1 MKLHA
6 ALLAGSLVWSAAP
19 AGAQSPQPFTFR
31 PASRYLS
38 EVPTPA
44 ALLGYELGARF
55 TPHEALLRAVDA
67 IDAASDRVEVRR
79 YGTTGAGRPLV
90 LATVS
95 SPANLARLSDVR
107 DGMRRLADPRA
118 RKSPAER
125 DALLASLPV
134 VVWLSFNVHGNEPSP
149 SESALATLW
158 HYAAAADDA
167 TTALLDRTV
176 IVLDP
181 CLNPDGRERYVR
193 WLQSVMGPVPNPD
206 PHAEEHSEPWP
217 GGRFNHNLF
226 DLNRDWAFLTQ
237 PETQARVRAYRELLP
252 QVHVD
257 FHEMYPDSSY
267 FFFPAAA
274 PINSNL
280 PRHIARWGS
289 VFGTSNA
296 AAFDRHAWPYYT
308 GEDFDLFYPGYG
320 DAWPSFNG
328 AIGMTY
334 EQAGHSP
341 AGVVIR
347 REDGEL
353 LTLHDRTAHHFT
365 AALATVATAAEHRDE
380 LLADF
385 ARFFEDAIW
394 EGENGPERAFVLVP
408 GRDRDRCDELVDLL
422 IRQGIEVHQA
432 TAPFEAKRAHAYAP
446 DVVDDRR
453 FPAGAFVVSLAQPMK
468 HLARTLLEPRSPVRE
483 PFFYD
488 VSAWSLPLLFDVEAY
503 WTEQPVTAELI
514 PAADRAPRSG
524 GVDGGVASVAY
535 LVHWDSFRSPRVLDR
550 LLRGGVRVSTATRAF
565 TMRGED
571 FAPGTLLV
579 PVAGNAQDV
588 HTRVVACAEEL
599 GVRMVAVSSSLTE
612 KGPDLG
618 AESFRPVAVPSI
630 GVVTGSGT
638 SPSSVGPIRFLF
650 ESKLGVRCSMLPLDD
665 LAGIDLTDYSV
676 LVVPDGFDYGR
687 KLADG
692 GFDAL
697 RQYVERGGSIVG
709 IANGA
714 FALTKERGGF
724 VDVRTRDD
732 EQAPPAEAKDREWL
746 PSKAVAERMR
756 QQQVPGT
763 LFSVRLDPDH
773 PLAFGD
779 DDASLAVLMEGAT
792 AFTLKGQGSRLGVF
806 GPDSLLS
813 GFASSENV
821 AKLNGK
827 AYLAD
832 VRIGRGHVILFA
844 NDPNFRGF
852 ARGQTGL
859 FLNAVY
865 RFGAVRE

>member
-6 ALLAGSLVWSAAP
+6 AVIAGSLV
-19 AGAQSPQPFTFR
+19 AGAGLASAQSAHEFTFE
-31 PASRYLS
+31 PAARYHA

-44 ALLGYELGARF
+44 ALLGYELGDRF
-55 TPHEALLRAVDA
+55 TTHETLLRAVDA
-67 IDAASDRVEVRR
+67 IANASDRVQVRS
-79 YGTTGAGRPLV
+79 YGKTATGRPLV

-95 SPANLARLSDVR
+95 SPANLARLADVR
-107 DGMRRLADPRA
+107 AGMRKLADPRTW
-118 RKSPAER
+118 KSAADR
-125 DALLASLPV
+125 DALLASLPI

-149 SESALATLW
+149 SESALAVLW
-158 HYAAAADDA
+158 HYAAADDEA
-167 TTALLDRTV
+167 TKAVLDQTV
-176 IVLDP
+176 IVIDP
-181 CLNPDGRERYVR
+181 CLNPDGRERYVS
-193 WLQSVMGPVPNPD
+193 WLHSVMGPTPNPD

-217 GGRFNHNLF
+217 GGRFNHYMF

-237 PETQARVRAYRELLP
+237 LETQARVRAYRELLP

-274 PINSNL
+274 PVNSNL
-280 PRHIARWGS
+280 PRHIARWGE
-289 VFGTSNA
+289 VFGAGNA

-353 LTLHDRTAHHFT
+353 LTLRDRIAHHFT
-365 AALATVATAAEHRDE
+365 AALATVATASANRDG

-385 ARFFEDAIW
+385 ARFYEDAIW
-394 EGENGPERAFVLVP
+394 EGENGAERAYVLVP
-408 GRDRDRCDELVDLL
+408 GRDPDRCDELVALL
-422 IRQGIEVHQA
+422 TQQGVEVKQA

-446 DVVDDRR
+446 DVVEDRR

-483 PFFYD
+483 TSFYD
-488 VSAWSLPLLFDVEAY
+488 VSAWSLPLLYDVEAY
-503 WTEQPVTAELI
+503 WTEQPITAELA
-514 PAADRAPRSG
+514 PAAEAAARAGRI
-524 GVDGGVASVAY
+524 DGGIAGVAY

-565 TMRGED
+565 TIAGEE
-571 FAPGTLLV
+571 FAQGALV
-579 PVAGNAQDV
+579 IPIAGNTKDV
-588 HTRVVACAEEL
+588 HALVAACSEAL
-599 GVRMVAVSSSLTE
+599 GVRMLAVSSSLTE

-630 GVVTGSGT
+630 GVVTGRGT
-638 SPSSVGPIRFLF
+638 GPSSVGAIRFLF
-650 ESKLGVRCSMLPLDD
+650 ERRLGVPCSMLPLED
-665 LAGIDLTDYSV
+665 LRGIDLADYSV
-676 LVVPDGFDYGR
+676 LVLPDGFGYDDELGS
-687 KLADG
+687 G

-709 IANGA
+709 IAGGA

-724 VDVRTRDD
+724 IDVRTRDD
-732 EQAPPAEAKDREWL
+732 DQAPPPEAKDREWM
-746 PSKAVAERMR
+746 PSKDVAERMR

-763 LFSVRLDPDH
+763 LFRVRLDPDH

-779 DDASLAVLMEGAT
+779 DDASLAVLMEGTT
-792 AFTLKGQGSRLGVF
+792 AFTLKGPGVRLGVF
-806 GPDSLLS
+806 GQDSLLS
-813 GFASSENV
+813 GFASAENV

-832 VRIGRGHVILFA
+832 VRMGRGHVILFA

-865 RFGAVRE
+865 RFGAVRD

>member
-6 ALLAGSLVWSAAP
+6 AVIAGSLVASAGLVHAR
-19 AGAQSPQPFTFR
+19 GTEDFTFE
-31 PASRYLS
+31 PAARYLN

-44 ALLGYELGARF
+44 ALIGHDLGQRF

-67 IDAASDRVEVRR
+67 IDNASDRVESRR
-79 YGTTGAGRPLV
+79 YGVTAAGRPLV

-95 SPANLARLSDVR
+95 SPANLARLADIR
-107 DGMRRLADPRA
+107 DGMRRLADPRSW
-118 RKSPAER
+118 KSPAER
-125 DALLASLPV
+125 DALLASLPI

-149 SESALATLW
+149 SEAALAVLW
-158 HYAAAADDA
+158 HYAAAQDDA

-176 IVLDP
+176 IVIDP
-181 CLNPDGRERYVR
+181 CLNPDGRERYVQ
-193 WLQSVMGPVPNPD
+193 WLGSVMGPTPNPD
-206 PHAEEHSEPWP
+206 PNAEEHVEPWP

-237 PETQARVRAYRELLP
+237 PESQARARAYRELLP

-274 PINSNL
+274 PVNSNL
-280 PRHIARWGS
+280 PRHIARWGE
-289 VFGTSNA
+289 VFGAGNA
-296 AAFDRHAWPYYT
+296 AAFDRHAWPFYT
-308 GEDFDLFYPGYG
+308 AEDFDLFYPGYG

-341 AGVVIR
+341 AGTAIL

-353 LTLHDRTAHHFT
+353 LTLRDRVAHHFT
-365 AALATVATAAEHRDE
+365 AALATVETAARHRDA

-394 EGENGPERAFVLVP
+394 EGNNGAERAFVLVP
-408 GRDRDRCDELVDLL
+408 GRDPDRCDELVDLL
-422 IRQGIEVHQA
+422 LRQGVEVQRA

-446 DVVDDRR
+446 DVVEDRLV
-453 FPAGAFVVSLAQPMK
+453 PAGAFVVSLAQPMK

-483 PFFYD
+483 PYFYD
-488 VSAWSLPLLFDVEAY
+488 VSAWSLPLLYDVEAY
-503 WTEQPVTAELI
+503 WTEQAVTADLE
-514 PAADRAPRSG
+514 PAAERPARVG
-524 GVDGGVASVAY
+524 GIDGGVASVAY

-550 LLRGGVRVSTATRAF
+550 LRRGGVRVLTATRPF
-565 TMRGED
+565 TIGGEE
-571 FAPGTLLV
+571 FAAGALV
-579 PVAGNAQDV
+579 APVAGNGKDLHAQV
-588 HTRVVACAEEL
+588 EACAQAL
-599 GVRMVAVSSSLTE
+599 GVRVRAVSTSLTE

-618 AESFRPVAVPSI
+618 AESFLPVAVPSI

-638 SPSSVGPIRFLF
+638 SPSSVGAIRFLF
-650 ESKLGVRCSMLPLDD
+650 ESRLGAQCSMLPLDALDGMD
-665 LAGIDLTDYSV
+665 LDKYSV
-676 LVVPDGFDYGR
+676 IVLPDGFDYGR
-687 KLADG
+687 KLGGG
-692 GFDAL
+692 GFEVL
-697 RQYVERGGSIVG
+697 SQYVERGGSLVG
-709 IANGA
+709 VAGGA

-732 EQAPPAEAKDREWL
+732 DQAPPAESKEREWQ

-756 QQQVPGT
+756 MQQVPGT
-763 LFSVRLDPDH
+763 LFRVRLDPDH

-779 DDASLAVLMEGAT
+779 DDAALAVLMEGTT
-792 AFTLKGQGSRLGVF
+792 AFSLKGQGSRLGVF
-806 GPDSLLS
+806 GQDSLLS
-813 GFASSENV
+813 GFASPENV

-827 AYLAD
+827 AYLAQ
-832 VRIGRGHVILFA
+832 VRLGRGNVILFA

-865 RFGAVRE
+865 RFGAVRD

>member
-6 ALLAGSLVWSAAP
+6 AVIAGSLVAWTGSSSAQDAHE
-19 AGAQSPQPFTFR
+19 FTFE
-31 PASRYLS
+31 PASRYAAD
-38 EVPTPA
+38 VPTPA
-44 ALLGYELGARF
+44 ALLGYELGQRF
-55 TPHEALLRAVDA
+55 TTHEALLRAVDA
-67 IDAASDRVEVRR
+67 IGNATDRVEVRR
-79 YGTTGAGRPLV
+79 YGSTATGRPLV

-95 SPANLARLSDVR
+95 SPANLARLGEIR
-107 DGMRRLADPRA
+107 DGMRRLADPRTWTSSA
-118 RKSPAER
+118 DR
-125 DALLASLPV
+125 DALLASLPI

-149 SESALATLW
+149 SEAALAVLW

-167 TTALLDRTV
+167 TKALLEQTV
-176 IVLDP
+176 IVIDP
-181 CLNPDGRERYVR
+181 CLNPDGRERYVQ
-193 WLQSVMGPVPNPD
+193 WLNSVMGPMPNPD

-217 GGRFNHNLF
+217 GGRFNHYLF

-237 PETQARVRAYRELLP
+237 IETQARVRAYRELLP

-274 PINSNL
+274 PMNSNL
-280 PRHIARWGS
+280 PRHIARWGE
-289 VFGTSNA
+289 VFGAGNA
-296 AAFDRHAWPYYT
+296 AAFDRFAWPYYT

-347 REDGEL
+347 RDDGEL
-353 LTLHDRTAHHFT
+353 LTLRDRTAHHFT
-365 AALATVATAAEHRDE
+365 SALATVATAQANRGA

-394 EGENGPERAFVLVP
+394 EGKNGAERAFVLVP
-408 GRDRDRCDELVDLL
+408 GRDPSRCDELVTLL
-422 IRQGIEVHQA
+422 TDQGVEVHRA

-453 FPAGAFVVSLAQPMK
+453 FPAGALVVSLAQPMK
-468 HLARTLLEPRSPVRE
+468 NLARTLLEPRSPLRE
-483 PFFYD
+483 PYFYD
-488 VSAWSLPLLFDVEAY
+488 VSAWSLPLLYDVEAY
-503 WTEQPVTAELI
+503 WTEQPVDAELVAVVE
-514 PAADRAPRSG
+514 PTPRSG
-524 GVDGGVASVAY
+524 RIDGGVASVAY
-535 LVHWDSFRSPRVLDR
+535 LVHWDSFQSPRVLDR
-550 LLRGGVRVSTATRAF
+550 LLREGVRVSSATRAF
-565 TMRGED
+565 TIAGEE
-571 FAPGTLLV
+571 FAAGALLI
-579 PVAGNAQDV
+579 PIAGNAKDV
-588 HTRVVACAEEL
+588 HARVAACAEAL
-599 GVRMVAVSSSLTE
+599 GTRMLAVSTSLTE

-618 AESFRPVAVPSI
+618 AESFRPVAVPAI
-630 GVVTGSGT
+630 GVVTGDGT
-638 SPSSVGPIRFLF
+638 APSSVGAIRFLF
-650 ESKLGVRCSMLPLDD
+650 ERRLGVPCSMLPLGELGGMD
-665 LAGIDLTDYSV
+665 LSDYSV
-676 LVVPDGFDYGR
+676 IVFADGFGYGGE
-687 KLADG
+687 LGDG

-709 IANGA
+709 VGGGA

-732 EQAPPAEAKDREWL
+732 DQAPPAESKDREWL
-746 PSKAVAERMR
+746 PSKDVAERMR

-763 LFSVRLDPDH
+763 LFRVRLDPDH

-779 DDASLAVLMEGAT
+779 DDAALAVLMDGTT
-792 AFTLKGQGSRLGVF
+792 AFTLKGQGTRLGVF
-806 GPDSLLS
+806 GQDSLLS
-813 GFASSENV
+813 GFASSESV

-865 RFGAVRE
+865 RFGAVRD